1 MGMHDGFETKRSR
14 GRDPNNS
21 DGTGCEGLL
30 VALGTVEESRSAGAH
45 VLAVIEA
52 DFSYFVNNNPV
63 AMEIWGFTEM
73 SDDA

>member
-1 MGMHDGFETKRSR
+1 M
-14 GRDPNNS
+14 
-21 DGTGCEGLL
+21 
-30 VALGTVEESRSAGAH
+30 
-45 VLAVIEA
+45 AVIEA